1 MLSTLTVWHLGH
13 VAMLLKCFC
22 GCYVLQVQTQL
33 ANHVAAVLPA
43 ILVGLACGVLGTIF
57 TVLNVKVVRWRD
69 AIIQVHSAC
78 VVRFWLT
85 GTVFILYALAK
96 QPD

>member
-1 MLSTLTVWHLGH
+1 
-13 VAMLLKCFC
+13 MLLKCSCGFC
-22 GCYVLQVQTQL
+22 VLQVQTQL

-69 AIIQVHSAC
+69 AIIQVRPACATCTQDCSEVLSGRHNVHSMCAHK
-78 VVRFWLT
+78 T
-85 GTVFILYALAK
+85 A
-96 QPD
+96 